1 MSATDFSDAALVL
14 VGHGTTLNEAS
25 AAPVYQHA
33 AEIRRRKL
41 FAEVREGFWK
51 QEPKV
56 TGVIE
61 SVSAA
66 KLFIVPFF
74 ISEGYFSENIIPQ
87 ALGFHFKSGSREG
100 RAVQRGRQAV
110 YYTLAVGSHERMTEV
125 LLERAQ
131 GVVRQFPFPRTPQPK
146 ELTLF
151 LAGHGTAQDAQSRA
165 VVDRQVELIQSKNIY
180 AAVHAIFLDEEPR
193 IPTCFGTAHTRNIV
207 VVPFFI
213 SDGLHVA
220 EDIPVLLGEPERV
233 VRARL
238 EKGQASWRNPTEKN
252 GKLIWYSGAVGTEGA
267 LAEVIL
273 ERVREASLWEPRR
286 EPLSKAE

>member
-66 KLFIVPFF
+66 RLFIVPFF

-131 GVVRQFPFPRTPQPK
+131 GVVRQFPFPRAPQPR

-165 VVDRQVELIQSKNIY
+165 VVDRQVELIQAKNIY
-180 AAVHAIFLDEEPR
+180 AGVHAIFLDEEPR
-193 IPTCFGTAHTRNIV
+193 IPTCFGTAQTRNIV

-273 ERVREASLWEPRR
+273 ERVREASLWEPQR

>member
-100 RAVQRGRQAV
+100 RAVQRVRQAV

-165 VVDRQVELIQSKNIY
+165 VVDRQVDLIQAKNIY

-286 EPLSKAE
+286 EPLGKAE

>member
-33 AEIRRRKL
+33 AELRRRKL

-66 KLFIVPFF
+66 RLFIVPFF

-131 GVVRQFPFPRTPQPK
+131 GVVRQFPFPRAPQPK

-151 LAGHGTAQDAQSRA
+151 VAGHGTAQDAQSRA
-165 VVDRQVELIQSKNIY
+165 VVDRQVELIQAKNIY
-180 AAVHAIFLDEEPR
+180 AAVQAIFLDEEPR
-193 IPTCFGTAHTRNIV
+193 IPTCFGTAQTRNIV

>member
-1 MSATDFSDAALVL
+1 M
-14 VGHGTTLNEAS
+14 
-25 AAPVYQHA
+25 
-33 AEIRRRKL
+33 
-41 FAEVREGFWK
+41 
-51 QEPKV
+51 

-66 KLFIVPFF
+66 RLFIVPFF

-131 GVVRQFPFPRTPQPK
+131 GVVRQFPFPRAPQPK

-151 LAGHGTAQDAQSRA
+151 VAGHGTAQDAQSRA
-165 VVDRQVELIQSKNIY
+165 VVDRQVELIQAKNIY

>member
-33 AEIRRRKL
+33 AELRRRKL

-66 KLFIVPFF
+66 RLFIVPFF

-87 ALGFHFKSGSREG
+87 ALGFHFKSASREG

-131 GVVRQFPFPRTPQPK
+131 GVVRQFPFPRAPQPK

-165 VVDRQVELIQSKNIY
+165 VVDRQVELIQAKNIY

-193 IPTCFGTAHTRNIV
+193 IPTCFGTAQTRNIV

-273 ERVREASLWEPRR
+273 ERVREASLWEPQR

>member
-165 VVDRQVELIQSKNIY
+165 VVDRQVDLIQAKNIY